1 MKRRDGFALLVTTLL
16 LAAAP
21 LFAGTSS
28 GIMTTASDLLI
39 QAYRQVIAAELAHA
53 SDRDAD
59 AIAAYRQAI
68 QSFGRIQA
76 EYPDWQAPIVNRR
89 IAECHNAIAALD
101 RVATGNAAPSPTNDE
116 NRLTALLAELR
127 TVQTTLSP
135 EPQPRSAPPA
145 GKTALQENERL
156 KEELQNVLRENQA
169 LLRKVAKL
177 EAGLAQLSRTPGSKS
192 VSRPVTEAVWNEARR
207 MLQDSDAPGAMR
219 LVQEAER
226 VFPGD
231 VNVTT
236 LHGLVACRAG
246 KFEEAVTVLKPL
258 VANRATTNTTAIITL
273 GSAYIGMGRLGDARA
288 CMEHAVTA
296 NPKSA
301 EAHFNLAQILVS
313 IKPPEPSGAQIHYQR
328 AVELGME
335 PDPDFE
341 NTLKT
346 SAILLRYNK
355 KNK

>member
-1 MKRRDGFALLVTTLL
+1 MKRRDGLTLLVATLL
-16 LAAAP
+16 LVAAP
-21 LFAGTSS
+21 SFSETSS
-28 GIMTTASDLLI
+28 GITTAASDLLI

-59 AIAAYRQAI
+59 AIAAYRQAV

-101 RVATGNAAPSPTNDE
+101 RAVDGKVTPSPTNDE

-127 TVQTTLSP
+127 TLQTTLAP
-135 EPQPRSAPPA
+135 ESQFRAAAQS
-145 GKTALQENERL
+145 GKTAIQENERL
-156 KEELQNVLRENQA
+156 KEELQNTVRENQS

-177 EAGLAQLSRTPGSKS
+177 EAGLAQLSRTPGGKS

-207 MLQDSDAPGAMR
+207 MLQESDAPGAMR

-258 VANRATTNTTAIITL
+258 VANRATTNTTAIIAL

-288 CMEHAVTA
+288 CMEQAVTW
-296 NPKSA
+296 NPKSP
-301 EAHFNLAQILVS
+301 EAHFNLAQILIS

-328 AVELGME
+328 AIELGME
-335 PDPDFE
+335 PDPNFE
-341 NTLKT
+341 NTLKA